1 VYERE
6 PFGKFLRRLDWRQ
19 GEHLF
24 IAAPTQCGKTSLAS
38 ILVARRNHVVVLSS
52 KPGDDNLRK
61 RYADYRRIS
70 EWPPDREADRVLL
83 WPRQQSELSRTIIV
97 QRAAFKKCLDS
108 VSRQRGWCVVVDE
121 AHWCSQFLRLD
132 REIAVLHHQGSS
144 TGISM
149 VTLSQRPA
157 WIPRI
162 IYSSASHVFL
172 GATHDRDDAKS
183 LANLGGVDMK
193 EVADTMARMGRHDLL
208 YLNPMGTARAA
219 VVNIRR

>member
-6 PFGKFLRRLDWRQ
+6 LFGKFLRRLDWKQ

-24 IAAPTQCGKTSLAS
+24 IAAPTQAGKTTLAS
-38 ILVARRNHVVVLSS
+38 YLAARRNHVVVLSS
-52 KPGDDNLRK
+52 KPGDDNLRR
-61 RYADYRRIS
+61 RYADYRRIT
-70 EWPPDREADRVLL
+70 EWPPDRDTNRVLL
-83 WPRQQSELSRTIIV
+83 WPKQQSELSRTIV
-97 QRAAFKKCLDS
+97 AQRAAFKRCLDS
-108 VSRQRGWCVVVDE
+108 VSKQRGWCVVIDE

-172 GATHDRDDAKS
+172 GATHDRDDLKALS
-183 LANLGGVDMK
+183 NLGGIDAK
-193 EVADTMARMGRHDLL
+193 ETLDTLQRMGRHDLL
-208 YLNPMGTARAA
+208 YINPMGDGAPA